1 MTVGD
6 SSVSRRAFLRSA
18 TAVTTATGATG
29 IAAAQEGQSKTVE
42 MNDDLKFVPADL
54 TIAPGT
60 TVVWENVGS
69 IAHSVTAYEDNIP
82 EEASYFASGGFDA
95 EQAARSAYPD
105 GSIEGGGTYEYTF
118 DTEGTFDYFCIPHES
133 AGMTGTV
140 SVQQGGGAE
149 GGGGG
154 ESVPQVPN
162 SAKTLGV
169 ATTGAMVL
177 TLGLAYF
184 FMKYGGDYGEFEE

>member
-1 MTVGD
+1 
-6 SSVSRRAFLRSA
+6 
-18 TAVTTATGATG
+18 
-29 IAAAQEGQSKTVE
+29 
-42 MNDDLKFVPADL
+42 
-54 TIAPGT
+54 
-60 TVVWENVGS
+60 VVWENVGS

-82 EEASYFASGGFDA
+82 EGASYFASGGFDA

>member
-1 MTVGD
+1 MKTT
-6 SSVSRRAFLRSA
+6 SRREHRTSRR
-18 TAVTTATGATG
+18 
-29 IAAAQEGQSKTVE
+29 
-42 MNDDLKFVPADL
+42 
-54 TIAPGT
+54 
-60 TVVWENVGS
+60 VGS
-69 IAHSVTAYEDNIP
+69 TRSKLLGLRILMA
-82 EEASYFASGGFDA
+82 AS
-95 EQAARSAYPD
+95 R
-105 GSIEGGGTYEYTF
+105 GGGTYEYTF

-140 SVQQGGGAE
+140 SVKQGGGAE